1 MKYFEDNNFPKTID
15 YLQIDIEP
23 AYQSLKALES
33 LPLDKYRFS
42 VITFEHDIYFD
53 PDNALVKEKARE
65 LLSKFN
71 YTLAVENVE
80 AYGKIFE
87 DWWLDSNL
95 INDMDKL

>member
-1 MKYFEDNNFPKTID
+1 MKYFEDNNFPSTID

-23 AYQSLKALES
+23 AQQSLKALES